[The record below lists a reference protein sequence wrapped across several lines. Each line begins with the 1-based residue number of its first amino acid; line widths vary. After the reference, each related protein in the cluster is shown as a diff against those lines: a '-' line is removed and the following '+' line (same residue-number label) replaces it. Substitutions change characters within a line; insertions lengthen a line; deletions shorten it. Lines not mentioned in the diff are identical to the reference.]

1 MKQTSYELHGT
12 TAVVRL
18 DNPPVNGL
26 SHAVRAR
33 IVDCVQRAEADESV
47 RAVVLI
53 GTEWGFSGGADLRE
67 FGTSAVSAEPT
78 LPSVITVLE
87 TCAKPVIAAMAGAC
101 IGGGLELALGCHLRV
116 ASRGAQLA
124 LPEVKIGLLPG
135 AGGTQRLPRLIGIE
149 AALNLIVSGEP
160 VPAERFA
167 GTPLLEQIAE
177 GDLLESALAL
187 ADQVVVEGRALK
199 RARDLSVT
207 HPKPEA
213 FFMFVRNSVGA
224 LSQHNPAPLKCVEAV
239 QAALTQPFDEG
250 LRSEARL
257 FSELNSSPESRA
269 LQHLF
274 LAQRRASKV
283 EGIAEAVKPRSVTNV
298 GVVGAGTMGSGIAIN
313 FLQAGLTTVILE
325 TKQEALDR
333 GVQHIAD
340 FFNSRVKKSQ
350 MKPEKAAALL
360 ALLKPTLRYE
370 DFAQVDLVIEAVFED
385 MAVKQSVFQTLDRVC
400 KPGAILASNTST
412 LDLDRIA
419 SFTHRPQDVVG
430 AHFFSP
436 ANVMKLLEVVRGAKT
451 ADDVMVTLM
460 NVARKIRKTAVVSG
474 VCDGFIGNRMI
485 GGYSREALFLL
496 EEGATVAQVDG
507 ALEKFGMAM
516 GPFRM
521 GDLAGNDIGWAI
533 RKRLRAEHPDA
544 PWPTGVLIAD
554 RLCELGRFGQKTGAG
569 WYRYGKGGREAL
581 VDPAVDALVVQHR
594 QDVGF
599 MPRKISSAEI
609 VQRCIYALI
618 NEGARILEEGIAQRA
633 SDIDVVYTLGYG
645 FPAWRG
651 GPMQHADSQ
660 GLLAVQRTM
669 EGFARDLP
677 YGQAFWTV
685 APLLRERAAAGK
697 TFN

>member
-1 MKQTSYELHGT
+1 MNKTRYELHGT

-26 SHAVRAR
+26 SHAVRAS
-33 IVDCVQRAEADESV
+33 IVESVQRAEADEQV
-47 RAVVLI
+47 RAIVLI
-53 GTEWGFSGGADLRE
+53 GTGCGFSGGADLRE
-67 FGTSAVSAEPT
+67 FGTSDVSTEPM
-78 LPSVITVLE
+78 LPSVISVLE
-87 TCAKPVIAAMAGAC
+87 TCAKPVIAAIGGAC
-101 IGGGLELALGCHLRV
+101 MGGGLELALGCHFRV
-116 ASRGAQLA
+116 ASPDAQLA

-160 VPAERFA
+160 ALAKRFA
-167 GTPLLEQIAE
+167 GTPLLDEIAE
-177 GDLLESALAL
+177 GDLLGSALAL

-199 RARDLSVT
+199 RARDLRVT

-213 FFMFVRNSVGA
+213 FFMFARTSVGA
-224 LSQHNPAPLKCVEAV
+224 MSTNYPAPLKCVEAV
-239 QAALTQPFDEG
+239 QAALTQPFEEG
-250 LRSEARL
+250 LRTETRL
-257 FSELNSSPESRA
+257 FRELYTSPESRA

-274 LAQRRASKV
+274 LAERRAPKV
-283 EGIAEAVKPRSVTNV
+283 EGIAEGVKPRAVNSV

-340 FFNSRVKKSQ
+340 FFNSRVKKGQ
-350 MKPEKAAALL
+350 MKPEEAAALVT
-360 ALLKPTLRYE
+360 LLKPTLSYE

-385 MAVKQSVFQTLDRVC
+385 MSVKQSVFQTLDRVC

-412 LDLDRIA
+412 LDLNRIA
-419 SFTHRPQDVVG
+419 GFTNRPQDVVG

-436 ANVMKLLEVVRGAKT
+436 ANVMKLLEVVRGEKT

-460 NVARKIRKTAVVSG
+460 EVARKIRKTAVVSG

-485 GGYSREALFLL
+485 SGYSREALFLL

-533 RKRLRAEHPDA
+533 RKRLRAENTDA
-544 PWPTGVLIAD
+544 KWPTGVLIAD
-554 RLCELGRFGQKTGAG
+554 SLCELGRFGQKTGAG

-594 QDVGF
+594 KDVGVT
-599 MPRKISSAEI
+599 PRKISPAEI
-609 VQRCIYALI
+609 VQRCIYALV

-633 SDIDVVYTLGYG
+633 SDIDVIYIFGYG

-651 GPMQHADSQ
+651 GPMHYADSQ
-660 GLLAVQRTM
+660 GLLTVERTM

-677 YGQAFWTV
+677 GGKAFWNV
-685 APLLRERAAAGK
+685 APLLRELAAAGK